1 MEKQYRYF
9 NRDISWL
16 SFNHRVLLEADDD
29 DLPLYERINFIAIY
43 SSNLEEFYKVRV
55 AEHKVV
61 ASGGKSED
69 MTVDQAHELIRK
81 IAEIVNAQ
89 LEDRIR
95 IYEQKILPGLR
106 QNHIIFY
113 QSKREVEDFHR
124 DFVHRFFMEEVFPYL
139 QPVKIEKEKV
149 RMFLR
154 DKRQYL
160 AVRVRCHETER
171 MEYFIIK
178 MPYSKVPRFVELPKQ
193 GDNYYLMFLEDIVK
207 ANLAEVFVGYDVDC
221 SYCCKISRDAD
232 VFVDDVPSE
241 NMVEKLKEKVKK
253 RKIGAIAR
261 FVYDRKMPADFLEF
275 LTDAF
280 SIDNEELVPGDK
292 HLNLE
297 DLSSLPNPNPD

>member
-241 NMVEKLKEKVKK
+241 NMVEKLKEKLRSV
-253 RKIGAIAR
+253 R
-261 FVYDRKMPADFLEF
+261 LER
-275 LTDAF
+275 
-280 SIDNEELVPGDK
+280 
-292 HLNLE
+292 
-297 DLSSLPNPNPD
+297 